1 MNAKNNSGPVWISAG
16 EASGDMHGALLVKA
30 LKRQNASLELV
41 GMGGPAMEDA
51 GVGIQYPMQLISLVG
66 LTEVLGGLPRILK
79 LLRAL
84 RKDFE
89 RIRPR
94 AIILLD
100 CPDFHFR
107 VVRIARKLGIPVYYY
122 ISPQIWAWRSGRA
135 NFLRD
140 NVRKV
145 LCILPFEKEFY
156 ARFGMDVD
164 YVGNPL
170 VDQVPTAELD
180 TRAVDE
186 KHIGILPGSRGKEVA
201 TLLPEFAETARR
213 LLERDKDLHFTIIRA
228 PGMGKERLMD
238 IWPVDVPVAFAEPED
253 RYTVIRSC
261 KFVLA
266 ASGTVSLECAL
277 IGTPALIA
285 YKLSSLSYR
294 IARWVVKVDFA
305 SLPNLILGKEVFPE
319 HLQDMASADAL
330 TRSAH
335 IWLENLEIFNRVKEE
350 LERLRTMLGEPGA
363 PDRAAK
369 IILDDLETL
378 HP

>member
-1 MNAKNNSGPVWISAG
+1 MNEKNNTGPIWISAG
-16 EASGDMHGALLVKA
+16 EASGDMHGALLTKA
-30 LKRQNASLELV
+30 LKRLEPTMELV
-41 GMGGPAMEDA
+41 GMGGPAMREA
-51 GVGIQYPMQLISLVG
+51 GVDIRYPMQLISLVG
-66 LTEVLGGLPRILK
+66 ITEVLGGLPKILK
-79 LLRAL
+79 LLRDV
-84 RKDFE
+84 RKNFE

-135 NFLRD
+135 KFLRD
-140 NVRKV
+140 NVRKIM
-145 LCILPFEKEFY
+145 CILPFEKNFY
-156 ARFGMDVD
+156 ATFGMDVD

-180 TRAVDE
+180 KLPVDE
-186 KHIGILPGSRGKEVA
+186 KHIGFLPGSRNKEVG

-213 LLERDKDLHFTIIRA
+213 LLAKDKDLHFTIIRA
-228 PGMGKERLMD
+228 PGMSKERLMD
-238 IWPVDVPVAFAEPED
+238 IWPADVPISCAEPES
-253 RYTVIRSC
+253 RYEVIRSC

-285 YKLSSLSYR
+285 YQVSPMSYR
-294 IARWVVKVDFA
+294 IGKLVVNVDFI

-319 HLQDMASADAL
+319 HLQDMASADGL
-330 TRSAH
+330 TRSAL
-335 IWLENLEIFNRVKEE
+335 IWLNNRDIFDRVKGE

-363 PDRAAK
+363 PDRAAR
-369 IILDDLETL
+369 IILDDLKTV
-378 HP
+378 